1 MSLQEW
7 MIPDDLAPGDKKSL
21 ERDWSGIELH
31 RIESTTDRHFD
42 TAFGSLWAEFGSVG
56 EIEQAD
62 VLAERLRWDP
72 AIFVNGCA
80 MRYRMMLVT
89 AGGEFA
95 AVRDHTAIVL
105 EHSPGV
111 VVHLSHNLVAPAW
124 RRSGVAGWLR
134 ALPVTTARSVLA
146 AQNRPTNSSITLV
159 GEMEHPDIAKPGTQI
174 RLKAYEK
181 AGYRKVDPSRVNYLQ
196 PDFRPPREIDL
207 SGGPQPI
214 PLTLIVRRVGRETEE
229 FITGA
234 EVRHIAASLYKM
246 YGAAFRA
253 QDMAAVDPTLADY
266 PADDE
271 KIRLVLPTE

>member
-7 MIPDDLAPGDKKSL
+7 MIPADLAPGDKKSL